1 MRPPG
6 VSESRSPN
14 GAPTAHASRIV
25 SVGLPGATVVACAS
39 TLWALSD
46 VPLMNVVVYL
56 LYVVGVLLVPGVLTY
71 FVLARQSCLDLNAI
85 AYGGALGLAIELGAF
100 WLGAAL
106 ALRTLS
112 VIVPLAIGATALV
125 FLRSRRTPFVS
136 PGHRRGDSVSRWPV
150 FACSSSSSAR
160 RSITPV
166 RHSPATRNRWS
177 TTRMSSG
184 NSP

>member
-125 FLRSRRTPFVS
+125 FLRSRRTPLRLPRAPSWRFSFALAGVCVLVLVLGAALYY
-136 PGHRRGDSVSRWPV
+136 PGTPLPGD
-150 FACSSSSSAR
+150 AQ
-160 RSITPV
+160 
-166 RHSPATRNRWS
+166 
-177 TTRMSSG
+177 
-184 NSP
+184 